1 MYISKQSS
9 GAESPAAVLL
19 RLIQAHPDD
28 PGVLRR
34 AASTAGVANAAL
46 GGGAATN
53 GNGRNQNRD
62 HLKNIDT
69 STAPLDFSEWSNWI
83 VALDDTFS
91 AAAAAVAAGDAA
103 DASTSTGNEG
113 LAASGTASA
122 NLVGARLPEPGT
134 GPFLPNLRRRNG
146 RSRMAS
152 ALPFMT
158 APLAVGS
165 AQPFKR
171 GGSGDASVH

>member
-1 MYISKQSS
+1 MYTSKQSS

-19 RLIQAHPDD
+19 RFIQAHPDD

-46 GGGAATN
+46 GGSAATN
-53 GNGRNQNRD
+53 GNGRNRNRD
-62 HLKNIDT
+62 DMKNNIDT

-91 AAAAAVAAGDAA
+91 AAAAAAVDAA
-103 DASTSTGNEG
+103 DAPASNGDEG

-122 NLVGARLPEPGT
+122 SLVGARLPEPRT
-134 GPFLPNLRRRNG
+134 GPLLTNPRRRNG

-152 ALPFMT
+152 APPFMT
-158 APLAVGS
+158 APSAAGS

-171 GGSGDASVH
+171 SGSGDASVH